1 MTTPWLETSHSLDY
15 TLPPVIIHL
24 GNHTTTALNSNQSCS
39 GDDEIFKYR
48 AYTVTY
54 LLVFPMAFLSNIG
67 ALFVF
72 LRLMPKR
79 SASSVLM
86 TNLALSDACFSLTLP
101 LRLAY
106 YFRGARWDLPD
117 WLCRLCVF
125 CFYLNLYTSVLFLTG
140 LSVLR
145 WLAVLKPL
153 RHRALATPLRALLA
167 CLGIWLFVGGASVP
181 FLFSG
186 TRVRAGLTRCFEP
199 RNPASWKMIFVL
211 NYVGMTFGFL
221 IPFITILGC
230 YGCIIHRLT
239 ATASS
244 ALGLTG
250 SLNRNKIRN
259 QGRRRRRRRSLRLVA
274 MVICTFLLCFLPYH
288 VARSLHLHA
297 VVGRW
302 GCVATVTL
310 QRVLVVT
317 LCLAAANSVV
327 NPLLYYYSG
336 ESFRAVIR
344 SASSRQ
350 RSFSSSFTQGSLLLS
365 RRKKTTMP
373 TTPTMRDSPL
383 APPLTLPGSLPD
395 TAIAP
400 PLTLPGSLP
409 DTTLAPPRTLP
420 GSLPDTPLAPPLT
433 LTGSLPDTPLAPP
446 LTLPGSL
453 PDTPLAPPLT
463 FPGSLPDTQ
472 SWVEDRF

>member
-1 MTTPWLETSHSLDY
+1 M
-15 TLPPVIIHL
+15 
-24 GNHTTTALNSNQSCS
+24 
-39 GDDEIFKYR
+39 
-48 AYTVTY
+48 
-54 LLVFPMAFLSNIG
+54 
-67 ALFVF
+67 
-72 LRLMPKR
+72 
-79 SASSVLM
+79 
-86 TNLALSDACFSLTLP
+86 
-101 LRLAY
+101 
-106 YFRGARWDLPD
+106 
-117 WLCRLCVF
+117 
-125 CFYLNLYTSVLFLTG
+125 
-140 LSVLR
+140 LR

-317 LCLAAANSVV
+317 LCLAAANSVL
-327 NPLLYYYSG
+327 NPLLYYCAG
-336 ESFRAVIR
+336 ESFRMTIR
-344 SASSRQ
+344 NASSQ
-350 RSFSSSFTQGSLLLS
+350 RRFRSSLTQGSLLYS
-365 RRKKTTMP
+365 HRKRSIPSMTSK
-373 TTPTMRDSPL
+373 PTMLDTPL
-383 APPLTLPGSLPD
+383 AQPLTLPESIPD
-395 TAIAP
+395 TLSP
-400 PLTLPGSLP
+400 VNDSP
-409 DTTLAPPRTLP
+409 
-420 GSLPDTPLAPPLT
+420 
-433 LTGSLPDTPLAPP
+433 
-446 LTLPGSL
+446 
-453 PDTPLAPPLT
+453 
-463 FPGSLPDTQ
+463 
-472 SWVEDRF
+472 